1 MRLMRLQHI
10 RKSSDS
16 KRKAM
21 QRMVELLE
29 LYLALSAPESDPPD
43 QRRQLHTIVYNHRQ
57 SNGYSSSGVM
67 QYQALVEQ
75 RFQQILA
82 KVEKK

>member
-1 MRLMRLQHI
+1 MRLQHL
-10 RKSSDS
+10 RKSSAS

-21 QRMVELLE
+21 QRMAETFE
-29 LYLALSAPESDPPD
+29 LYLALSVPESDPPD
-43 QRRQLHTIVYNHRQ
+43 QRHQMHIVVHNHRQ

-82 KVEKK
+82 NVEKK

>member
-1 MRLMRLQHI
+1 
-10 RKSSDS
+10 
-16 KRKAM
+16 M
-21 QRMVELLE
+21 QRMAETFE

-43 QRRQLHTIVYNHRQ
+43 QRHQMHIVVHKHRQ
-57 SNGYSSSGVM
+57 SNGYGSSGVM